1 MATYL
6 AQSTCSLTDEVE
18 QWPDD
23 LSSGQ
28 QQRVAI
34 ARRWPCSLKA
44 LLCDEIPPTLD
55 PELVSEVFKGLE
67 QLKLKGMTLILVT
80 PEMNF
85 GNVGD
90 RVVFMHHGKVWET
103 GPSKEVFSKPQS
115 YKAF

>member
-23 LSSGQ
+23 LSGGL
-28 QQRVAI
+28 QRVAI

-44 LLCDEIPPTLD
+44 LLCDEIPPTLA

-67 QLKLKGMTLILVT
+67 QLKRKGMTLILVT

-85 GNVGD
+85 ARDVGD
-90 RVVFMHHGKVWET
+90 RVVFMHH
-103 GPSKEVFSKPQS
+103 
-115 YKAF
+115 